1 MNNEPYSDFDSFEDL
16 FEQAEKRLDYKVE
29 CAKNDFTETVVR
41 RMEETEVTRSE
52 LAERLGKQKPQITKL
67 LRGNNNFTIETMV
80 EIANALGCNYR
91 SHLEPK
97 ECEAMWLNV
106 TREKVSLQSED
117 EPIYFEDEMENYE
130 IELEDI
136 NDGKVAPTA

>member
-29 CAKNDFTETVVR
+29 GAKNDFTETVVR